1 MVTKMTTKER
11 EERVETL
18 EDKLLN
24 FLNKAIM
31 VVGALFMLVK
41 VMQAINY

>member
-1 MVTKMTTKER
+1 MTEMMEKEK

-31 VVGALFMLVK
+31 VVGAMFMLVK
-41 VMQAINY
+41 VIQAIN

>member
-1 MVTKMTTKER
+1 MVAKMMEKEK

-31 VVGALFMLVK
+31 IVGALFMLVK
-41 VMQAINY
+41 IMQAINY

>member
-1 MVTKMTTKER
+1 MVTEMMEKEKEKR
-11 EERVETL
+11 AEAI

-41 VMQAINY
+41 IMQAIK

>member
-1 MVTKMTTKER
+1 MMTKMMEKEK
-11 EERVETL
+11 EKRVETL

-41 VMQAINY
+41 VMQAVN

>member
-1 MVTKMTTKER
+1 MMTKMMEKEKEKR
-11 EERVETL
+11 AETL

-41 VMQAINY
+41 VMQAVN

>member
-1 MVTKMTTKER
+1 MMTKMIEKEK
-11 EERVETL
+11 EERVETF

-41 VMQAINY
+41 VMQAVN

>member
-1 MVTKMTTKER
+1 MVTGMMEKEKEKR
-11 EERVETL
+11 AETL

-31 VVGALFMLVK
+31 AVGALFMLVK
-41 VMQAINY
+41 VIQAVN

>member
-1 MVTKMTTKER
+1 MTKMMEKEK
-11 EERVETL
+11 EERVKTL

-31 VVGALFMLVK
+31 VVGALFMVVK
-41 VMQAINY
+41 VIQAINY

>member
-1 MVTKMTTKER
+1 MVTEMMEKEKEKR
-11 EERVETL
+11 AETL

-41 VMQAINY
+41 VIQAVS

>member
-1 MVTKMTTKER
+1 MTKMMEKEK
-11 EERVETL
+11 EERVKTL

-31 VVGALFMLVK
+31 VVGALLMLVK
-41 VMQAINY
+41 VMQAIN

>member
-1 MVTKMTTKER
+1 MMEKEK

-41 VMQAINY
+41 VMQAIN

>member
-1 MVTKMTTKER
+1 MTEMMEKEK

-31 VVGALFMLVK
+31 VVGALFMLVR
-41 VMQAINY
+41 VMQAIN

>member
-1 MVTKMTTKER
+1 MVTKMMEKEK

-41 VMQAINY
+41 VIQAVN

>member
-1 MVTKMTTKER
+1 MVTEMMEKEKEKR
-11 EERVETL
+11 AETL

-41 VMQAINY
+41 VIQAVN

>member
-1 MVTKMTTKER
+1 MTEMMEKEK

-41 VMQAINY
+41 VMQAIN

>member
-1 MVTKMTTKER
+1 MVTEMMEKEK

-18 EDKLLN
+18 EDKLLH

-31 VVGALFMLVK
+31 VVGAMFMLVK

>member
-1 MVTKMTTKER
+1 MVTKMMEKEK
-11 EERVETL
+11 EERVETF

-31 VVGALFMLVK
+31 VVGAIFMLVK
-41 VMQAINY
+41 VMQAIN

>member
-1 MVTKMTTKER
+1 MVTEMMEKEK

-31 VVGALFMLVK
+31 VVGAMFMLVK
-41 VMQAINY
+41 ILQAIN

>member
-1 MVTKMTTKER
+1 MVTKIMEKEK
-11 EERVETL
+11 EEKAKTL

-41 VMQAINY
+41 IMQAINY

>member
-1 MVTKMTTKER
+1 MVAKKMEKEK
-11 EERVETL
+11 EERIETL

-41 VMQAINY
+41 IMQAIN

>member
-1 MVTKMTTKER
+1 MVTEMMEKEK

-31 VVGALFMLVK
+31 VVGAMFMLVK
-41 VMQAINY
+41 VIQAIN